1 MTTQTDPQVIAV
13 TLEDEDG
20 TYTLTGTVIEL
31 KRHQE
36 PGLFGMELIGLY
48 AQLKIAVEGEEAE
61 TQFLSRLVD
70 ETHWIIDSRFK
81 ANGFP
86 VWSHGFGA
94 RYLRCHTINAEL
106 SDGLDNLA
114 RERGLAAPIGR
125 DVPLT
130 LADA

>member
-114 RERGLAAPIGR
+114 RERGLAAAIGR